1 MTEREGGREGE
12 GGGGG
17 ERERERET
25 LLGTMPISGQIY
37 YKSEKRPTN
46 IRTLTTQSICDFE
59 KETKEP
65 APVVKETCY
74 KSKRDLL
81 IFGAVD

>member
-46 IRTLTTQSICDFE
+46 IRTLKTQFAISRR
-59 KETKEP
+59 KQ
-65 APVVKETCY
+65 
-74 KSKRDLL
+74 RNLL
-81 IFGAVD
+81 QS